1 MKSIID
7 ESFSWTFDLIA
18 FDLARIEFIVCDH
31 INFPVIYDDQLNMQN
46 AEHNPSPRNWKAPQG
61 AKNRGDQVPEKKN
74 WSKSD
79 LKMFVDG
86 TNIMAGSVR
95 ITTW

>member
-31 INFPVIYDDQLNMQN
+31 INFPVIYNDQLNMQN

-61 AKNRGDQVPEKKN
+61 AKNRGDQVPEKKTDP
-74 WSKSD
+74 K
-79 LKMFVDG
+79 V
-86 TNIMAGSVR
+86 T
-95 ITTW
+95 